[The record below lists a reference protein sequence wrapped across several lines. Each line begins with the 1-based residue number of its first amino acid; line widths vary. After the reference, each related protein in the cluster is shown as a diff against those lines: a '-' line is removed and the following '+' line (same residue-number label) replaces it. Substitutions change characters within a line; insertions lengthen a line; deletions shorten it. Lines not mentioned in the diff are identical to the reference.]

1 MGCKAATPLDVH
13 LHFQQNAMSFHLR
26 NTVIG
31 TALLTTVIA
40 GTLFAATPSSEPSAQ
55 SRAHPRVKK
64 VKDGDDPGARARW
77 MDEWYNENYQRTGTK
92 INRNAAH
99 RGVWSLQYQRYI
111 MDAAQRERL
120 RHASKMPLASSKAM
134 LAGVPLLARAPG
146 DALSRDLRW
155 TNIGP
160 TRANFIRNG
169 VTLNVTDSGRINEI
183 LTHPTNPNTIYIAP
197 SGGGLWKTTDGGASW
212 QAKTE
217 TLGSLSVGA
226 VAMDPNNP
234 ETLYVGLGDPF
245 DGTGLGIVKMTA
257 GGDKWEAPKFL
268 GNSTSIRDIIVA
280 PNNSNIVL
288 VATDRG
294 LFRSTDAGGTYTQV
308 TIPTGLSEIPS
319 VWSIV
324 WGGGNT
330 MVLSLE
336 GTPSQSTSAP
346 SFRQGQI
353 WRSTD
358 NGDTWTRANSV
369 NHNAGINRMVLASA
383 PSNRS
388 VMYALAAKPRPAS
401 PNTSKDFADI
411 FKSTDGGAN
420 WSSVG
425 RTAVG
430 DPKPYTNPNSDSS
443 NLEGIFNG
451 QGWYDLMAVVDR
463 ANPDVAYFGGALLS
477 AKTSDGG
484 NTYTIISDW
493 LADFGLPYVHADFHS
508 AHMASDGKLY
518 FGTDGGIFMSANG
531 GTTFT
536 HTLNEGIV
544 SHLVYNVC
552 SSPANTD
559 RVLIGLQDNGTR
571 LRETNTSVFN
581 QVIGGDGFGCNVNR
595 SNANQMIG
603 SVQYLRIRRSIDGGN
618 TFINACTGIPGCGD
632 SSPHADAPF
641 RVYITPWEGD
651 ATGNTLFTFNN
662 KGVYR
667 TTDYAANWTALGTA
681 GLPASSF
688 NIRGVG
694 VAKTGVGTPNSSNVV
709 GIVANSGRVFLT
721 SDGGANWAQAGAVPN
736 NGQSMSSIAFDPVDR
751 NIVYVTSVAPDSTRS
766 HIWRST
772 NFGQTWAAIDI
783 SNGFPFGIPVNMVTV
798 DPVVRTTLYAATHL
812 GVYRSLDSGSNWE
825 RLGAFLPLVNVM
837 DITVSQDG
845 NRVRAATYGRG
856 VWELSAVGNNAVPTA
871 NFTTATS
878 QLTASFTDTSTD
890 TDGTIVRRLWNFG
903 DGVSASSTNPSHT
916 YATPGTYTVTLTVTD
931 NGGYSHTKTAQVVVG
946 GGGFRNDFNGDGRSE
961 IYWRE
966 NSTGESYIWTLNGTA
981 VTAAASVHREAD
993 LGWRVVGTGDF
1004 NADGRTD
1011 VFWRHNTTGATYIH
1025 LMNGMAKLPGS
1036 GGSQTVPDQTWQ
1048 IVMFGDFDGNG
1059 SSDVYWR
1066 NTTTGQCLVWY
1077 MQGLL
1082 PSRTAIVY
1090 TAPAEWKTIGAGD
1103 FNGDGVSDVL
1113 WHNSTTGE
1121 VYVHRMSST
1130 GINPTGTGSLG
1141 RVADLNWEIVATGD
1155 FNGDS
1160 KSDLFW
1166 RNKVSG
1172 GNIVWTI
1179 DGTSVSSIAQSSVV
1193 PDTSWK
1199 VVSSGD
1205 YNGDG
1210 REDIFW
1216 RHSGNG
1222 SNYIHLLNGATLL
1235 AGSGGT
1241 SGVPNTNW
1249 QVAGGA
1255 TSH

>member
-1 MGCKAATPLDVH
+1 
-13 LHFQQNAMSFHLR
+13 MSFHLR

-40 GTLFAATPSSEPSAQ
+40 GTLFAATPSSEPNAQ

-92 INRNAAH
+92 INRHAAH
-99 RGVWSLQYQRYI
+99 RGLWSLEYQRYI
-111 MDAAQRERL
+111 MEAAQRERL
-120 RHASKMPLASSKAM
+120 RHAAKMPLSSSKAM
-134 LAGVPLLARAPG
+134 LAGVPLQARAAG
-146 DALSRDLRW
+146 DSPSRDLRW
-155 TNIGP
+155 TNLGP

-183 LTHPTNPNTIYIAP
+183 LTHPTNPNIIYIAP

-226 VAMDPNNP
+226 VAIDPNNP
-234 ETLYVGLGDPF
+234 ETLYLGLGDPF

-268 GNSTSIRDIIVA
+268 GSSTSIRDIMVA
-280 PNNSNIVL
+280 PGNSNIVL

-294 LFRSTDAGGTYTQV
+294 LYRSTDAGATYSQL
-308 TIPTGLSEIPS
+308 TINTGLSEIPAI
-319 VWSIV
+319 WSIA

-330 MVLSLE
+330 MVLALE
-336 GTPSQSTSAP
+336 GNPSQSTSAP
-346 SFRQGQI
+346 AFRQGQI

-358 NGDTWTRANSV
+358 NGATWSRANGV

-401 PNTSKDFADI
+401 PNSSKDFADI
-411 FKSTDGGAN
+411 FKSVDGGAN

-425 RTAVG
+425 RTAIG
-430 DPKPYTNPNSDSS
+430 DPKPYTNPNEDSA

-463 ANPDVAYFGGALLS
+463 SNPEVAYFGGALLS

-484 NTYTIISDW
+484 GTYTIISDW

-508 AHMASDGKLY
+508 AHMAGDGKLY

-531 GTTFT
+531 GTSFT

-552 SSPANTD
+552 SSPANAD

-618 TFINACTGIPGCGD
+618 TFINACTGIPGCG
-632 SSPHADAPF
+632 SSTPNADAPF
-641 RVYITPWEGD
+641 RVYIAPWEGD

-662 KGVYR
+662 KVVYR
-667 TTDYAANWTALGTA
+667 TTDYAANWTALGTT
-681 GLPASSF
+681 GLPADLF
-688 NIRGVG
+688 IRGVG
-694 VAKTGVGTPNSSNVV
+694 VAKTGTGTPNSSNVV

-721 SDGGANWAQAGAVPN
+721 SDGGANWAQAGALPN
-736 NGQSMSSIAFDPVDR
+736 NGLSTSSIAFDPVDR
-751 NIVYVTSVAPDSTRS
+751 NIVYVTSVAPESNRS

-772 NFGQTWAAIDI
+772 NFGQSWAAIDV
-783 SNGFPFGIPVNMVTV
+783 SNGFPFGIPVNMVIV

-825 RLGAFLPLVNVM
+825 RLGAFMPLVNVM

-845 NRVRAATYGRG
+845 NQVRAATYGRG

-890 TDGTIVRRLWNFG
+890 SDGSIVRRLWSFG
-903 DGVSASSTNPSHT
+903 DGVSASSANPSHT
-916 YATPGTYTVTLTVTD
+916 YAAPGTYTVTLTVTD
-931 NGGYSHTKTAQVVVG
+931 NGGYSHTKTAQVTVPANTRKVRNDFSGDGKSDIVLWNPSVSYVGYWIMNGTLYTGSSGFSLASGFAPASTGFLTPTPRASLLARNTATQTLASYIWNGTTHAQGIIGGAPAGWDAIGQGDINGDGKDDLMWRNPTTGQFAYWLMDGAVYLGGNTYSPPVTYVVAG
-946 GGGFRNDFNGDGRSE
+946 IADFNGDGRIDLLWNDPGTRNASVWTSNGNGFDVSL
-961 IYWRE
+961 IGQYGTTWNMVGTADVTGDGKADIILRDNDKVYLAYWRM
-966 NSTGESYIWTLNGTA
+966 NGA
-981 VTAAASVHREAD
+981 VYQGAAAYGLAAD
-993 LGWRVVGTGDF
+993 RDLF
-1004 NADGRTD
+1004 
-1011 VFWRHNTTGATYIH
+1011 TT
-1025 LMNGMAKLPGS
+1025 
-1036 GGSQTVPDQTWQ
+1036 
-1048 IVMFGDFDGNG
+1048 GDFDGDAIEDLVITRASQRMLTLWRSNG
-1059 SSDVYWR
+1059 TSFTES
-1066 NTTTGQCLVWY
+1066 NIGQY
-1077 MQGLL
+1077 
-1082 PSRTAIVY
+1082 
-1090 TAPAEWKTIGAGD
+1090 
-1103 FNGDGVSDVL
+1103 GDGWSAL
-1113 WHNSTTGE
+1113 
-1121 VYVHRMSST
+1121 R
-1130 GINPTGTGSLG
+1130 
-1141 RVADLNWEIVATGD
+1141 
-1155 FNGDS
+1155 
-1160 KSDLFW
+1160 
-1166 RNKVSG
+1166 
-1172 GNIVWTI
+1172 
-1179 DGTSVSSIAQSSVV
+1179 
-1193 PDTSWK
+1193 
-1199 VVSSGD
+1199 
-1205 YNGDG
+1205 
-1210 REDIFW
+1210 
-1216 RHSGNG
+1216 
-1222 SNYIHLLNGATLL
+1222 
-1235 AGSGGT
+1235 
-1241 SGVPNTNW
+1241 
-1249 QVAGGA
+1249 
-1255 TSH
+1255 